1 MKIESH
7 LNIGTRKNMR
17 KKLQKHKKS
26 HSLAISLQ
34 RKYCSMTGFLHV
46 LPDFIILGVEK
57 GGTSSLYRYLIQHP
71 SISPTITKEINYF
84 NKYYDR
90 GSNWY
95 RVCFPFKFHKYFAQT
110 LQKKNFLTGEASIR
124 YFDHPH
130 APERI
135 KQLIPNVKFII
146 LLRNPIDR
154 AYSQHSMIVRGRLE
168 ELTFEQAIKDE
179 KERTSEEYEKML
191 KDKNYYSDNYFHY
204 AYLNRGIYVDKLKRW
219 MDVFPKEQFL
229 IMQTKDF
236 FDDPSK
242 IYHKTLDFLNLPQF
256 HLKKYDNIVGKIN
269 LNKPMD
275 SKLRNQLIE
284 YFKPHNEPLYQFL
297 GKNFDWDR

>member
-1 MKIESH
+1 MKIQSH
-7 LNIGTRKNMR
+7 LSIGTRKSLR
-17 KKLQKHKKS
+17 KKLKKYKTS
-26 HSLAISLQ
+26 HSLAISLH
-34 RKYCSMTGFLHV
+34 RKYCSMTGFLHI
-46 LPDFIILGVEK
+46 LPDFIILGAEK

-71 SISPTITKEINYF
+71 FINSSVTKEINYF

-90 GSNWY
+90 GLNWY
-95 RVCFPFKFHKYFAQT
+95 RVCFPFKFHKFFAKN
-110 LQKKNFLTGEASIR
+110 LQKKNFLTGEASVR

-154 AYSQHSMIVRGRLE
+154 AYSQHSMVVRGGNE
-168 ELTFEQAIKDE
+168 KLTFEQAIEDE
-179 KERTSEEYEKML
+179 KDLTSEEYEKML
-191 KDKNYYSDNYFHY
+191 KDKNYYSDTYFRH

-229 IMQTKDF
+229 IMHSKDF
-236 FDDPSK
+236 FANPSK
-242 IYHKTLDFLNLPQF
+242 IYQKTLDFLNMPQF
-256 HLKKYDNIVGKIN
+256 DLKNYDVKGRVNENPK
-269 LNKPMD
+269 MD

-284 YFKPHNEPLYQFL
+284 YFKPHNERLYEFL
-297 GKNFDWDR
+297 GRNFDWDR